1 MNGGFFTGIEAA
13 KEAGANGMGK
23 PIPYRARCRALLCT
37 NGTRSAAAYVRV
49 SIPGERNMQN
59 IAPH

>member
-1 MNGGFFTGIEAA
+1 
-13 KEAGANGMGK
+13 MGK
-23 PIPYRARCRALLCT
+23 PIPYRARCRALLRT